1 MSQHWQV
8 VALARA
14 WNCTP
19 NEILAHSDRM
29 IITMLRFLRW
39 EIAQT
44 RKQRQQQQ
52 KRR

>member
-1 MSQHWQV
+1 

-19 NEILAHSDRM
+19 NEILEHSDRM
-29 IITMLRFLRW
+29 IVTMMRFLRW
-39 EIAQT
+39 ETAQA
-44 RKQRQQQQ
+44 RKQRQQP